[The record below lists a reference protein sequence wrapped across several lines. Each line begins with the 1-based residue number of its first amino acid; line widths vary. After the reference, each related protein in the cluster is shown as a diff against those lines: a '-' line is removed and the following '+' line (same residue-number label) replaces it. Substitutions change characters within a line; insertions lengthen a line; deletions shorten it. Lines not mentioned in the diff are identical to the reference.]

1 MKPYGASSSHKS
13 DSNRKYG
20 VADLTN
26 LTNLTTLTNLTVI
39 ENESEEAMVTDPAK
53 NVASFTAKERNSP

>member
-1 MKPYGASSSHKS
+1 MRPYGASSSHKS

-26 LTNLTTLTNLTVI
+26 LTNLTVI
-39 ENESEEAMVTDPAK
+39 ENENDEGMVTDSTQK
-53 NVASFTAKERNSP
+53 VAAFTAKERDSP

>member
-1 MKPYGASSSHKS
+1 MRPYGASSSHKS

-26 LTNLTTLTNLTVI
+26 LTNLTVI
-39 ENESEEAMVTDPAK
+39 ENENDEGMVTDPTQK
-53 NVASFTAKERNSP
+53 VAAFTAKERDSP

>member
-1 MKPYGASSSHKS
+1 MRPYGASSSHKS

-26 LTNLTTLTNLTVI
+26 LTNLTVM
-39 ENESEEAMVTDPAK
+39 ENENDEGMVTDSTQK
-53 NVASFTAKERNSP
+53 VAAFTAKERDSP

>member
-1 MKPYGASSSHKS
+1 MRPYGASSSHKS

-26 LTNLTTLTNLTVI
+26 LTNLTVM
-39 ENESEEAMVTDPAK
+39 ENENDEGIVTDPTQK
-53 NVASFTAKERNSP
+53 VAAFTAKERDSP

>member
-1 MKPYGASSSHKS
+1 MRPYGASSSHKS

-26 LTNLTTLTNLTVI
+26 LTNLTNLTVM
-39 ENESEEAMVTDPAK
+39 ENENDEGMVTDSTQK
-53 NVASFTAKERNSP
+53 VAAFTAKERDSP

>member
-20 VADLTN
+20 VADFTN
-26 LTNLTTLTNLTVI
+26 LTNLTVI
-39 ENESEEAMVTDPAK
+39 ENENDEGMLTDPTQK
-53 NVASFTAKERNSP
+53 VAAFTAKERDNP